1 MYEDGGETVGGRGS
15 TSREAG
21 EPSRDERRGQATGY
35 VSAPPHVP
43 LVPAVTESFTATR
56 KIPCRGE
63 EEPAGG
69 NQVSIMSSN
78 PNRRR
83 VLQVIGSSAGL
94 VAVGGLTACQQT
106 GSPPTGPVSGG
117 NVSALQVGALLVM
130 SNIAVGLDSQGVYA
144 MSAVCTHAGC
154 LLDDGARTIAAGLD
168 CPCHGSTFDGSGAVT
183 NGPARDPLQHYL
195 VTIAAE
201 DGSITVDG
209 SQPVS
214 ASARTALP

>member
-1 MYEDGGETVGGRGS
+1 M
-15 TSREAG
+15 
-21 EPSRDERRGQATGY
+21 
-35 VSAPPHVP
+35 AP
-43 LVPAVTESFTATR
+43 
-56 KIPCRGE
+56 
-63 EEPAGG
+63 GG
-69 NQVSIMSSN
+69 NQISIMSPS

-94 VAVGGLTACQQT
+94 VAVGGLAACQQT

-130 SNIAVGLDSQGVYA
+130 SNIAVGLDGQGVYA

-154 LLDDGARTIAAGLD
+154 LMDDGARTIAAGLD
-168 CPCHGSTFDGSGAVT
+168 CPCHGSKFDGNGAVT

-195 VTIAAE
+195 VTIAA

-214 ASARTALP
+214 ASARTPLP